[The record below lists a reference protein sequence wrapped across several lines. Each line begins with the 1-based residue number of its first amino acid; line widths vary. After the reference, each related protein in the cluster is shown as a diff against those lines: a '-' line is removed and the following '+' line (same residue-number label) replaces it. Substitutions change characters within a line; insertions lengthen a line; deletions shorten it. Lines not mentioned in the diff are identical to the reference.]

1 MTEFHFINI
10 KKDLNMYLIKKITLA
25 LSAILFIGTAQAD
38 LYLEL
43 GINGGGEDLVQT
55 TTGDSV
61 TAGGGIKFAA
71 GIQNPVQDGDASVR
85 IAVGY
90 IFDSVDAADG
100 EADIDALTL
109 DAMYLVNSGKHIFGI
124 GGTLHM
130 NPEFTI
136 TSNTLG
142 SLKLEFDN
150 AAGLALQYGY
160 RISDNTELGVTYNDL
175 TYSVNNVD
183 FDAGSVGLYFSNGF

>member
-1 MTEFHFINI
+1 
-10 KKDLNMYLIKKITLA
+10 MYLIKKITLA